1 MARSFY
7 YHDENFDNADLA
19 ERCVGVTDVVPDNP
33 TEIELLESE
42 QLDPRGFFDTALTA
56 DKKTVD
62 KNDGGEI
69 TGFNQSY
76 HELSEAGKRAEIEH
90 LRDTNVDYFV
100 FIYRFEYADEELTCS
115 LLVEDEGQSH
125 NNNVSLHV
133 DEVVTEHV
141 DIDTEATEP
150 SEGGS

>member
-7 YHDENFDNADLA
+7 YHNGNFDNKDLA
-19 ERCVGVTDVVPDNP
+19 ERCVEVTDIVPDNP

-62 KNDGGEI
+62 KNDDGEI
-69 TGFNQSY
+69 TGFDQNY
-76 HELSEAGKRAEIEH
+76 HELSETGKQAEIEH
-90 LRDTNVDYFV
+90 LRDVNVDYFV
-100 FIYRFEYADEELTCS
+100 FIYRFGYANDELKCS

-125 NNNVSLHV
+125 NDNVSLHV
-133 DEVVTEHV
+133 DEVVTGHV
-141 DIDTEATEP
+141 DIDTEATES
-150 SEGGS
+150 SEGES